1 MAFRPRFLDDLTGLA
16 GTAFSAASGL
26 REEVHTLIRSQ
37 ISEVLFSLNLVR
49 RDEFDAVQEMASRA
63 RLAQEQAEQRIKD
76 METRLDELEQ
86 TLTAPAEPP
95 RH

>member
-76 METRLDELEQ
+76 MEARLDELEQ
-86 TLTAPAEPP
+86 TLTAPAEPS

>member
-26 REEVHTLIRSQ
+26 REEVHTLIHSQ
-37 ISEVLFSLNLVR
+37 INEILFSLNLVR

-63 RLAQEQAEQRIKD
+63 RLEQEQTEQRIKAL
-76 METRLDELEQ
+76 EARLDELEQ
-86 TLTAPAEPP
+86 TLTAPTNPSQ
-95 RH
+95 H